1 MSQDG
6 IVVVFLGGAVQP
18 NGFRHVTLSVCQ
30 SKCRAKGL
38 IMHPNLVKSVYV
50 GFFMV
55 IYVNFNPLV
64 MLRNSSSVSK
74 DADH

>member
-1 MSQDG
+1 M
-6 IVVVFLGGAVQP
+6 VQL
-18 NGFRHVTLSVCQ
+18 NSCRHVTLSVCQ

-38 IMHPNLVKSVYV
+38 IMHLNLVKSVYV
-50 GFFMV
+50 GFFLV

-74 DADH
+74 DEDH